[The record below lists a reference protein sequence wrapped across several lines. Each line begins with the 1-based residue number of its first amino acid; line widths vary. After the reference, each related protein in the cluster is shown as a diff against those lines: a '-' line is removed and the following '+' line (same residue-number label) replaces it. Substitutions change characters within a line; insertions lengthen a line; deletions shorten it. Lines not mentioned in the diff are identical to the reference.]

1 MRSRVCFLLLR
12 ILRCFSSP
20 GWLRRPMHS
29 AGGEPDRFDPSD
41 SGYPIRESWD
51 QHLFGS
57 SPRLIAS
64 YHALHRLPA
73 PRHPPC
79 ALSNLTTLI
88 LVSLAPL
95 PGLTAVPR
103 RSQEPS
109 RASRRKRWS
118 RLRRHRTIAAVDSY
132 SQLCHY
138 SVVKEPD
145 VPADRRRET
154 SVPAEINRVR
164 SAPATCHFRFQLQ
177 QPTPSRP
184 GGADGI

>member
-1 MRSRVCFLLLR
+1 
-12 ILRCFSSP
+12 
-20 GWLRRPMHS
+20 MHS